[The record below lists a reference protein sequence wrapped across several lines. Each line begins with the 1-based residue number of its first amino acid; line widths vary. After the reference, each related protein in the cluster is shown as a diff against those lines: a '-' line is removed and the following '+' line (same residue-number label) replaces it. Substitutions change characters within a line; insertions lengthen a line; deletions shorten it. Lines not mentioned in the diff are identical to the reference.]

1 MRIVFVTQFFSKGMG
16 YTENMLPKFLS
27 KLGHEVLVLTSD
39 LQVYGNSLKY
49 KSNYQSFLGEANCG
63 EVVENYQGLH

>member
-1 MRIVFVTQFFSKGMG
+1 MRICNEMRIVSVTQFFSKGSG

-39 LQVYGNSLKY
+39 LHGT
-49 KSNYQSFLGEANCG
+49 AT
-63 EVVENYQGLH
+63 H